1 MRRAKKAVKYKGN
14 PDAETSLQPV
24 FSSFMRISMHWLN
37 AIADL
42 SSIVGKAVMHS
53 TYKYV
58 IYIYIYKYIKN

>member
-24 FSSFMRISMHWLN
+24 FSSFMRMSMHWLN

-58 IYIYIYKYIKN
+58 IYKNILKISK